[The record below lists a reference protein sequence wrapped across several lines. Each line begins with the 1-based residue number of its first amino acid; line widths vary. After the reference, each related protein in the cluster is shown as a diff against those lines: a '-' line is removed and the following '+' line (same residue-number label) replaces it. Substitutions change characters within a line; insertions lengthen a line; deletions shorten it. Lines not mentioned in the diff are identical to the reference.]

1 MPLSKQKSLSGLFIT
16 YSLMEL
22 LSPPPTPKYDLLSP
36 YTFSYLIVARFSLTL
51 TKVILIPFVKTVEA
65 KGRINLSRKNWPSP
79 SALSPLLKTSPPT
92 NRTGS
97 RKCLNTNLLLLFLP
111 IFFTNSLVGAKSQ
124 LSLLKLKFV
133 FQAQAENWT
142 FYYSDTFNHYGGKG
156 HKKVSFFSD
165 KFVWFSKWSVSVT
178 RWYFKNGQNSLK
190 IAKIQLASLA
200 S

>member
-65 KGRINLSRKNWPSP
+65 KGRINLSRKKWPSP
-79 SALSPLLKTSPPT
+79 SALSPLLKTSPPP

-133 FQAQAENWT
+133 FQAQAEN
-142 FYYSDTFNHYGGKG
+142 
-156 HKKVSFFSD
+156 
-165 KFVWFSKWSVSVT
+165 
-178 RWYFKNGQNSLK
+178 
-190 IAKIQLASLA
+190 
-200 S
+200 

>member
-1 MPLSKQKSLSGLFIT
+1 MAFAIC
-16 YSLMEL
+16 
-22 LSPPPTPKYDLLSP
+22 SP
-36 YTFSYLIVARFSLTL
+36 
-51 TKVILIPFVKTVEA
+51 
-65 KGRINLSRKNWPSP
+65 
-79 SALSPLLKTSPPT
+79 SPLLKTSPPT

-156 HKKVSFFSD
+156 YKKVSFFSD
-165 KFVWFSKWSVSVT
+165 KFVWFSKWWSVSVT
-178 RWYFKNGQNSLK
+178 RWYLFFLKSCLLQNTGYTNLWLLRTRESHHYAG
-190 IAKIQLASLA
+190 AKTCFVQQWGNETFFATCRAVERHLPRKKLFFSKRAARASPLLQIC
-200 S
+200 SKSKSE

>member
-36 YTFSYLIVARFSLTL
+36 CTFSYLIVARFSLTL

-65 KGRINLSRKNWPSP
+65 KGRINLSRKKWPSP
-79 SALSPLLKTSPPT
+79 SALSPLLKTSPPAI
-92 NRTGS
+92 RTGS

-133 FQAQAENWT
+133 FQAQAEN
-142 FYYSDTFNHYGGKG
+142 
-156 HKKVSFFSD
+156 
-165 KFVWFSKWSVSVT
+165 
-178 RWYFKNGQNSLK
+178 
-190 IAKIQLASLA
+190 
-200 S
+200 